1 MLPVYKMQSTP
12 SVAAEVRSGLRL
24 TLILPSCS
32 QLRGKDNCS
41 SSDDKMV
48 GERDTDPWFLLR
60 SASETL
66 YGSDKN
72 TTSCSSAQCPHPEL
86 G

>member
-12 SVAAEVRSGLRL
+12 SVAGEVSSGLWL

-41 SSDDKMV
+41 SSDDRMV
-48 GERDTDPWFLLR
+48 GGER
-60 SASETL
+60 
-66 YGSDKN
+66 
-72 TTSCSSAQCPHPEL
+72 H
-86 G
+86 